1 MLDGRS
7 GTNRGNPDACQVS
20 AKNDL
25 DAIRAWL
32 SNYADRKATFDN
44 YRKEAER
51 LLLWCVTQL
60 GKPLSSIA
68 HEDLIVFKEFLKD
81 PQPRDRWISLNGGK
95 YPRDDARWRP
105 FNGPLSPASQRQAQI
120 ILNGM
125 FNWLVSAGYLRGN
138 PMALSRQ
145 KRHHTKPGIT
155 RFLPVSLWDEV
166 KQYIDQMP
174 AESESERALQARNRW
189 LTTLFYLQAMRIS
202 EVANGVMGDFHY
214 RLDGDGQR
222 QWWLLIHGKGEKDRD
237 VPASV
242 ELVAEVT
249 RYRLANGL
257 PSLPSRSE
265 VLPLLIPLKGRARNM
280 SRSAVHNAIKAI
292 FAAAATWLRSRG
304 VEYADRADHL
314 DQASAHWLRHTAGSH
329 MTDSGVDLRTVRDN
343 LGHESLNTTSLYLH
357 TEDDARHR
365 ETTNKHK
372 MGWAPDKAE
381 EG

>member
-1 MLDGRS
+1 MLQPVESLVVPEMLDGRS

-145 KRHHTKPGIT
+145 
-155 RFLPVSLWDEV
+155 
-166 KQYIDQMP
+166 
-174 AESESERALQARNRW
+174 
-189 LTTLFYLQAMRIS
+189 
-202 EVANGVMGDFHY
+202 
-214 RLDGDGQR
+214 
-222 QWWLLIHGKGEKDRD
+222 
-237 VPASV
+237 
-242 ELVAEVT
+242 
-249 RYRLANGL
+249 
-257 PSLPSRSE
+257 
-265 VLPLLIPLKGRARNM
+265 
-280 SRSAVHNAIKAI
+280 
-292 FAAAATWLRSRG
+292 
-304 VEYADRADHL
+304 
-314 DQASAHWLRHTAGSH
+314 
-329 MTDSGVDLRTVRDN
+329 
-343 LGHESLNTTSLYLH
+343 
-357 TEDDARHR
+357 
-365 ETTNKHK
+365 
-372 MGWAPDKAE
+372 
-381 EG
+381 